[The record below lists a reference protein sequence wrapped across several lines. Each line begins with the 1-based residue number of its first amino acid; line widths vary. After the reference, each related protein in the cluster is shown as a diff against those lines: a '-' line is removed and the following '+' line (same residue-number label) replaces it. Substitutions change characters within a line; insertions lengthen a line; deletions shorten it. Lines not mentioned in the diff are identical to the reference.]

1 MRAWGLGRGD
11 PMQSN
16 NGFLFAAIA
25 VVLIAV
31 LASLLLMGDGRFPFP
46 LWR

>member
-1 MRAWGLGRGD
+1 
-11 PMQSN
+11 MQSS
-16 NGFLFAAIA
+16 NGFLFATIAAAAI
-25 VVLIAV
+25 VV